1 MKIRTRLTFWYAAIL
16 IVSLIVIGIGTY
28 QEISEQL
35 SHEHR
40 KKIWKHALDETSEMI
55 LWDCL
60 AAGGLRARLLRQ

>member
-40 KKIWKHALDETSEMI
+40 KKYGNTRWMK
-55 LWDCL
+55 
-60 AAGGLRARLLRQ
+60 RVK